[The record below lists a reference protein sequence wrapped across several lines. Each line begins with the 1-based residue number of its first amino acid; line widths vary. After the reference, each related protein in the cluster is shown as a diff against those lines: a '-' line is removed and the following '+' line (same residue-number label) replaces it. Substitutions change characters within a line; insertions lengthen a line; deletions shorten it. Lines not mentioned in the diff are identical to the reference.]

1 MTNFSC
7 PMCAATIVYQNEG
20 ATIYCPNCT
29 NTVIVPDIAR
39 QQADPFA
46 LVGAPEMSPSPDWLD
61 EVRARLNSDGKI
73 MAIKLCRER
82 AGLGLKE
89 AKDAVDAIER
99 GESPEVAPF
108 IPSGNMA
115 SVQAALRAGQKITA
129 IKIYRDLTGLGL
141 KEAKDAVEQM
151 EREIPANA
159 APQLIPPNAPA
170 KAGCFSAL
178 ALLAMGVI
186 LWLAWFS

>member
-20 ATIYCPNCT
+20 ATIYCPSCT

-82 AGLGLKE
+82 AGLGLLQ
-89 AKDAVDAIER
+89 
-99 GESPEVAPF
+99 F
-108 IPSGNMA
+108 H
-115 SVQAALRAGQKITA
+115 SVQLHAFLNSSFNL
-129 IKIYRDLTGLGL
+129 IK
-141 KEAKDAVEQM
+141 
-151 EREIPANA
+151 N
-159 APQLIPPNAPA
+159 NN
-170 KAGCFSAL
+170 
-178 ALLAMGVI
+178 
-186 LWLAWFS
+186 

>member
-1 MTNFSC
+1 MTNFPC
-7 PMCAATIVYQNEG
+7 PMCAAALVYQDGG

-29 NTVIVPDIAR
+29 NTVIVPASAR
-39 QQADPFA
+39 QSADPFA
-46 LVGAPEMSPSPDWLD
+46 AVGAPEMPPLPDWLD
-61 EVRARLNSDGKI
+61 EVRARLSSDGKI

-99 GESPEVAPF
+99 GDTPEVAPF

-129 IKIYRDLTGLGL
+129 SKPILEINPAHAVIEKL
-141 KEAKDAVEQM
+141 KASGDEDFGDWSSLLFDQSVLAEGGQL
-151 EREIPANA
+151 ENPADFVKRMNT
-159 APQLIPPNAPA
+159 LML
-170 KAGCFSAL
+170 KR
-178 ALLAMGVI
+178 
-186 LWLAWFS
+186 